1 MKWQAVVPVVISI
14 LVIIAVAVV
23 QRYSKMVAAITATM
37 PLNIPLS
44 LWVVAAANGGDR
56 PGTARFSD
64 GLLLGIGP
72 TVVFVVAA
80 WLAARAGWRVAAVIG
95 TGYAAWGLALIALF
109 GARRWL
115 GLS

>member
-1 MKWQAVVPVVISI
+1 MKWQAVVPVLISI
-14 LVIIAVAVV
+14 LVIIAVAVI

-44 LWVVAAANGGDR
+44 LWVVSAASGGDR
-56 PGTARFSD
+56 PATARFSD

-80 WLAARAGWRVAAVIG
+80 WIAARAGWRVAAVIG
-95 TGYAAWGLALIALF
+95 AGYAAWGLALILLF
-109 GARRWL
+109 GVRRWL
-115 GLS
+115 GMA